1 MLTLFIPRT
10 ERFDEATQQFVD
22 EGWTVELEHSL
33 VSLSKWE
40 SIFKKPFLSKEDK
53 TSEETLGYIKAMII
67 SSGIPDEALN
77 YMTQGNVD
85 AINAYVSD
93 EMTAT
98 TIAELPGQKQNTEK
112 ITNELIY
119 YWMSVLGVPI
129 ACEVWHLN
137 RLLTFIKVCNAKN
150 TPPKKMPKNEAL
162 RRQRELNAQ
171 RRAQL
176 GTSG

>member
-1 MLTLFIPRT
+1 MLTLFIPKS

-22 EGWTVELEHSL
+22 DGWTVEMEHSL

-40 SIFKKPFLSKEDK
+40 SFFKKPFLSKEDK
-53 TSEETLGYIKAMII
+53 TSEETLWYIKAMVT
-67 SSGIPDEALN
+67 SGELPPAAFH
-77 YMTQGNVD
+77 YMTQANID

-98 TIAELPGQKQNTEK
+98 TIHEIPGQKQNTEK

-129 ACEVWHLN
+129 ACETWHLN

-150 TPPKKMPKNEAL
+150 APPKKMSRQEVL
-162 RRQRELNAQ
+162 RRQRDLNAQ

-176 GTSG
+176 GTTG

>member
-1 MLTLFIPRT
+1 MLTLFIPKS

-22 EGWTVELEHSL
+22 DGWTVEMEHSL

-40 SIFKKPFLSKEDK
+40 SFFKKPFISKDEK
-53 TSEETLGYIKAMII
+53 TSEESLWYIKAMVI
-67 SSGIPDEALN
+67 SPGIPEEAFN
-77 YMTQGNVD
+77 YMTQSNVN

-93 EMTAT
+93 SMTAT

-129 ACEVWHLN
+129 ACETWHLS

-150 TPPKKMPKNEAL
+150 TPAKKMPKNEAL

-171 RRAQL
+171 RRAQF